1 MFHSRGAGVGRAAM
15 SRSLAMNGPPGNF
28 IRQPNMNKCS
38 LPGGTKGGAAVGPPA
53 KGGAAVEPPLLV
65 STGGT
70 TEITTPLNKVGDN
83 VSYSLLSSAVFIRTC
98 KIAGTTGKWPQ
109 IARAQH
115 SNTFVSCNTSNTYMI

>member
-1 MFHSRGAGVGRAAM
+1 MFHSRGAGLGRAAM

-28 IRQPNMNKCS
+28 IRQPNKCS
-38 LPGGTKGGAAVGPPA
+38 LPGVAAVGPPA

-83 VSYSLLSSAVFIRTC
+83 VSYSLVSLLLLFSSA
-98 KIAGTTGKWPQ
+98 
-109 IARAQH
+109 RAK
-115 SNTFVSCNTSNTYMI
+115 